1 MISNDKQKHHQK
13 HNKLARPDLGQFGRN
28 ELAILGTRCGNIRQ
42 LVWQIIKRLSPDY
55 KTAYIDASHKSD
67 DSAQNETAISAG
79 AEIDFLDNGSFIR
92 TDYGSKLTSFE
103 LKAMFGGQD
112 LMLINGNHFTA
123 RTQIVV
129 VDTEKSLEKKLD
141 RLTDV
146 KLVLLKDEENEIPSY
161 LHDHLDDLEHIPVL
175 SFDDVEAITTFV
187 KKYLVERIPP
197 VKGLVLTGGQSV
209 RMERDK
215 STLEYHGKTQR
226 EHVYNLLK
234 NYCDEVFISCNHNQ
248 ARELNGKFPLIED
261 AFIGLGPMSGILS
274 AFQSDPDAAWFT
286 VACDLPYLSAE
297 TLDNLLKNRN
307 TSKAATAFY
316 DPKGEFPEPLI
327 TIWEP
332 RSYPALLQ
340 FLSQGY
346 TCPRKAL
353 INSDTELLH
362 APDVNEL
369 RNVNNPDEYEAA
381 VSELAVRQP
390 IHYRSDGS
398 LPSDH

>member
-1 MISNDKQKHHQK
+1 MISNEKHKHHQK

-42 LVWQIIKRLSPDY
+42 LVRQIIKRLSPDY

-67 DSAQNETAISAG
+67 DTTLLDTAIGAG
-79 AEIDFLDNGSFIR
+79 AEIDYLDNGTFMR
-92 TDYGSKLTSFE
+92 TDYGRKLTSFE

-112 LMLINGNHFTA
+112 LVLVNGNHFMA
-123 RTQIVV
+123 RSQIVV
-129 VDTEKSLEKKLD
+129 VDPEKSLEKKLD

-146 KLVLLKDEENEIPSY
+146 RLILLKDKENEVPVY
-161 LHDHLDDLEHIPVL
+161 LHNHLDDQKHIPVL
-175 SFDDVEAITTFV
+175 SFDDVDAITAFV
-187 KKYLVERIPP
+187 RKYLEERIPP
-197 VKGLVLTGGQSV
+197 VKGLVLTGGQSI

-234 NYCDEVFISCNHNQ
+234 NFCDEVIISCNHVQ
-248 ARELNGKFPLIED
+248 ASELNGLFPLIED
-261 AFIGLGPMSGILS
+261 TFIDLGPMSGILS

-286 VACDLPYLSAE
+286 VACDLPYLSIE
-297 TLDNLLKNRN
+297 TLDYLFKNRN

-346 TCPRKAL
+346 SCPRKAL

-362 APDVNEL
+362 APNVNEL

-381 VSELAVRQP
+381 VKELAVR
-390 IHYRSDGS
+390 R
-398 LPSDH
+398 LEPSDR

>member
-1 MISNDKQKHHQK
+1 MISNEKHKHHQK
-13 HNKLARPDLGQFGRN
+13 HDKLARPDLGQFGRN
-28 ELAILGTRCGNIRQ
+28 ELAILGTRCGNIRE
-42 LVWQIIKRLSPDY
+42 LVRQIIKRVTPDY

-67 DSAQNETAISAG
+67 DSVQVETAIGAG
-79 AEIDFLDNGSFIR
+79 AEIDFLDNGSFIH
-92 TDYGSKLTSFE
+92 TDYGRKLTSFE

-112 LMLINGNHFTA
+112 LVLVNGNHFTA
-123 RTQIVV
+123 RSQIVV
-129 VDTEKSLEKKLD
+129 VDPEKSLEKKLD

-146 KLVLLKDEENEIPSY
+146 RLILTRSAEKELPGY
-161 LHDHLDDLEHIPVL
+161 LQNHLDNFRSIPVL
-175 SFDDVEAITTFV
+175 SFDDADAITAFIR
-187 KKYLVERIPP
+187 KYLVERIPAI
-197 VKGLVLTGGQSV
+197 KGLVLTGGQSV
-209 RMERDK
+209 RMEKDK
-215 STLEYHGKTQR
+215 STLVYHGKTQR
-226 EHVYNLLK
+226 EHVYDLLK
-234 NYCDEVFISCNHNQ
+234 NYCSEVFISCNHDQ
-248 ARELNGKFPLIED
+248 VRELDDQFSLIED

-297 TLDNLLKNRN
+297 TLGFLLKNRN
-307 TSKAATAFY
+307 PSKAATAFY

-353 INSDTELLH
+353 INSNTELLH
-362 APDVNEL
+362 APDINEL

-381 VSELAVRQP
+381 VNELAVRRLEP
-390 IHYRSDGS
+390 LDR
-398 LPSDH
+398 